1 MLMQVQIRLYMM
13 GHLDTM
19 EYWGSEIPH
28 LDHYGRH
35 GRLTVRS
42 VKLYTDG
49 PCRCRCEIP

>member
-1 MLMQVQIRLYMM
+1 MQVQIRLYMM
-13 GHLDTM
+13 GHLDAM

-49 PCRCRCEIP
+49 PCGCRCENL